1 MKKYYLLTKIFTIFL
16 FIPKIIQTKDKQVK
30 DNKLFSILKLDKD
43 FIKPKIKL
51 NSEFELIEMKNG
63 MHGLLINDP
72 YSTISHIHFE
82 LENGCFTDSI
92 SSLSHLAEHMIF
104 QGSENYKH
112 CYPILREIGGIK
124 LYSGGAI
131 TGQTNQ
137 EYFYTIPYNFK
148 FENALKV
155 FVDAFKHPLY
165 LEETI
170 KKEIQPLNSEFYFQ
184 IDEQYHLLDAIIRQL
199 CSNKTSFYGFTS
211 GNNYTLNPNDSK
223 DLSKKLKAYHNIV
236 NKPENI
242 FFVIY
247 SNLTINELEK
257 YCEKYLNYE
266 MKEFPESEIDI
277 LEGKKIFENLENY
290 KKFDIFDENLY
301 EHGIYFNSHTRK
313 NYLSIFFNVGDVDFK
328 DLEFDLF
335 EYFSYLFNSESLID
349 ILKQKDYISS
359 IYNIEAIG
367 SILIQNN
374 NVFSVNLDLSENGV
388 NNIKDFL
395 LIIYKYIDIMKKEGY
410 KKDYFLNFIRFR
422 QNQNN
427 KDFQKEMFNILTT
440 FSDMIESYR
449 AYGVNQIFNY
459 GSPTYENYNQQKL
472 KKLLN
477 MIKFEKSFFIIN
489 TISKASNLK
498 TFLENQKIKKLKYY
512 NTDFLYGKIPNSLK
526 NDILEK
532 KITINNL
539 SMRNINSYFS
549 KMNEKDIPCYKQK
562 INNCKELNEF
572 DYELEDKYNGTL
584 LEDDKYYITYYQIDK
599 SSETFIVNSYLD
611 LTFIENENI
620 TNEIIDIIK
629 FYINDKLSI
638 INEVP
643 TISIVKFNQNSI
655 AFKIQSFTDNTEK
668 IYKDFI
674 KYLKQGPTEILFNYS
689 KISNKAQNIEKNHLL
704 FRDYVFGIGNRFMS
718 GGVEVK
724 QSIDDIIQKIDN
736 ISFDYFKHLYSY
748 IFNKI
753 TLISFKIAGN
763 INRNL
768 VKTLHDYIKDN
779 LKIFFEVKNLETCE
793 KNEENEENDLEQKN
807 DSQTNE
813 NNKNIDTSNNSKNS
827 NNSQKD
833 FSYIIDYYQKSN
845 MPNELDGGIFIIY
858 RFDDKFKDYM
868 DVLKGCLENIAKI
881 YLRFELSHSYHPKI
895 YVENNFLMIFE
906 QGRYREPTEMED
918 EINEVILGMIE
929 GKIKCDNYKD
939 IVKSYKMKNIEI
951 FEKNPA
957 NLFNQ
962 FIDEG
967 NSNEN
972 ENNNY
977 LKKKFPKNFT
987 KFMKKLSTIFTE
999 PKRYTILVSRYDLS
1013 DDLFK
1018 EIIKKRKETAKYI
1031 LNENIRIIYTDNIEF
1046 LKPRN

>member
-1 MKKYYLLTKIFTIFL
+1 MKNYYLLTKIFILLL
-16 FIPKIIQTKDKQVK
+16 FIPKIIQTQDKQVQ
-30 DNKLFSILKLDKD
+30 DDRLFSILKLDKD
-43 FIKPKIKL
+43 FIKPMTKL
-51 NSEFELIEMKNG
+51 NAEFELIQMKNG
-63 MHGLLINDP
+63 MKGLLINDL
-72 YSTISHIHFE
+72 YSTISHVHFE
-82 LENGCFTDSI
+82 VENGCFTDSI

-104 QGSENYKH
+104 QGSDNYRH

-148 FENALKV
+148 FEEALKV

-184 IDEQYHLLDAIIRQL
+184 IDEQYHLLDAIIREL

-211 GNNYTLNPNDSK
+211 GNNYTLNPNESEI
-223 DLSKKLKAYHNIV
+223 LSKKIKAYHNVV

-242 FFVIY
+242 FFIIY

-257 YCEKYLNYE
+257 YCEKYLNYK
-266 MKEFPESEIDI
+266 MYEFQDNEIDI
-277 LEGKKIFENLENY
+277 SEGQKIFENLENY
-290 KKFDIFDENLY
+290 KKFEIFDENLF
-301 EHGIYFNSHTRK
+301 EHGIYYNSHTRK
-313 NYLSIFFNVGDVDFK
+313 NYLSIFFAVGDIDFK
-328 DLEFDLF
+328 DLQFDLI
-335 EYFSYLFNSESLID
+335 EYYSYLLNSESLTD
-349 ILKQKDYISS
+349 TLKEKNYISS
-359 IYNIEAIG
+359 IYNIEAIT

-388 NNIKDFL
+388 NNIKDVLF
-395 LIIYKYIDIMKKEGY
+395 IIYKYIEIMKREGH
-410 KKDYFLNFIRFR
+410 KKDYFYNFIKNR
-422 QNQNN
+422 QNKNN
-427 KDFQKEMFNILTT
+427 KDFQKEMFSILTT

-489 TISKASNLK
+489 TISKASDIK
-498 TFLENQKIKKLKYY
+498 TFLENHKIKKLKYY
-512 NTDFLYGKIPNSLK
+512 NINYLYGKIPTILK
-526 NDILEK
+526 NDILDIK
-532 KITINNL
+532 TNIINL
-539 SMRNINSYFS
+539 SMRKINSYFS
-549 KMNEKDIPCYKQK
+549 EIYEKDIPCYKQK
-562 INNCKELNEF
+562 KKNCKDLNEF

-584 LEDDKYYITYYQIDK
+584 LENDEYYITYYQIDK
-599 SSETFIVNSYLD
+599 SSESFLVNSYLD
-611 LTFIENENI
+611 FKFIENENI

-643 TISIVKFNQNSI
+643 TISIDKFDQNSI

-668 IYKDFI
+668 IYKSFI
-674 KYLKQGPTEILFNYS
+674 RYIKEEPTEILFNYS
-689 KISNKAQNIEKNHLL
+689 KISTKAENIEKNHLS
-704 FRDYVFGIGNRFMS
+704 FRDYVFGIGNKFMS
-718 GGVEVK
+718 GGLDTK
-724 QSIDDIIQKIDN
+724 PNIKDIIKKIDN
-736 ISFDYFKHLYSY
+736 INFEYFKNIYNN

-753 TLISFKIAGN
+753 ILINFKIAGN
-763 INRNL
+763 INKNL
-768 VKTLHDYIKDN
+768 VKILHYYIKDN
-779 LKIFFEVKNLETCE
+779 IKIFFEDQNIVTC
-793 KNEENEENDLEQKN
+793 EENDLAQN
-807 DSQTNE
+807 NNAQINE
-813 NNKNIDTSNNSKNS
+813 NNNNIDSSNNLNQ
-827 NNSQKD
+827 NNSDNSRKD

-858 RFDDKFKDYM
+858 RFDDKFIDYM

-881 YLRFELSHSYHPKI
+881 HLRFELSHSYHPKI

-906 QGRYREPTEMED
+906 QGRYKEPTEMED
-918 EINEVILGMIE
+918 DINEVLLGMIK

-939 IVKSYKMKNIEI
+939 IVKSYKMKNKEI
-951 FEKNPA
+951 TEKNPA
-957 NLFNQ
+957 NLFNY
-962 FIDEG
+962 FISEG

-972 ENNNY
+972 ERGKNNY
-977 LKKKFPKNFT
+977 IKKKFPKTFS

-1013 DDLFK
+1013 DELYN
-1018 EIIKKRKETAKYI
+1018 EIIKKRKENAKYI
-1031 LNENIRIIYTDNIEF
+1031 LNENIKIIYTDNIEF
-1046 LKPRN
+1046 LKPRT